1 MDTPENIIRDTY
13 KSIPGSAEGLFKDNG
28 SRFISFAFPV
38 ETEDEVKE
46 IVGRLRK
53 EYHDARHHC
62 YAYRLGYLGDRFR
75 ANDDGEP
82 SGSAGRPILG
92 QIDSRGLSDV
102 LVVVVRYFGG
112 IKLGI
117 PGLIRAYKT
126 STAEALDKAGAADKT
141 AGNRYRLTFSY
152 DVLPQ
157 VMKILKDMDLK
168 QKNQDFGTECSLE
181 TWVRLS
187 SESDFTTKLILDVAR
202 EFEDNREQNFL
213 SGKVIACLFFEPST
227 RTRLSF
233 EAAVNRLGARV
244 IGFPDNRNTSQT
256 KGETLEDTIRIVS
269 NYVDMIVMRHPMA
282 GAADIAASVAKVPVI
297 NAGDGANQH
306 PTQTLLDLYAI
317 RKTQGHLE
325 RLNVNMVGDLKYGR
339 AVHSLVEAL
348 SLFSPRF
355 MFTSPK
361 ELTIPRKYL
370 EMLDIKGIPY
380 CETERIEDGLS
391 TCDILY
397 MTRVQQERFPDME
410 EYEKVKD
417 VYRLEASMLKDVKP
431 GMKTIGLPSP
441 FSKR

>member
-13 KSIPGSAEGLFKDNG
+13 KSIPGPAEGLFKDNG

-38 ETEDEVKE
+38 ETEEEVKE

-53 EYHDARHHC
+53 EFHDARHHC

-126 STAEALDKAGAADKT
+126 STADALDKAGTADKT
-141 AGNRYRLTFSY
+141 AGSRFRLTFAY

-187 SESDFTTKLILDVAR
+187 SENDFITKLSNINVSC
-202 EFEDNREQNFL
+202 Q
-213 SGKVIACLFFEPST
+213 KV
-227 RTRLSF
+227 
-233 EAAVNRLGARV
+233 
-244 IGFPDNRNTSQT
+244 
-256 KGETLEDTIRIVS
+256 
-269 NYVDMIVMRHPMA
+269 
-282 GAADIAASVAKVPVI
+282 
-297 NAGDGANQH
+297 
-306 PTQTLLDLYAI
+306 
-317 RKTQGHLE
+317 
-325 RLNVNMVGDLKYGR
+325 
-339 AVHSLVEAL
+339 
-348 SLFSPRF
+348 
-355 MFTSPK
+355 
-361 ELTIPRKYL
+361 
-370 EMLDIKGIPY
+370 
-380 CETERIEDGLS
+380 
-391 TCDILY
+391 
-397 MTRVQQERFPDME
+397 
-410 EYEKVKD
+410 
-417 VYRLEASMLKDVKP
+417 
-431 GMKTIGLPSP
+431 
-441 FSKR
+441 